1 MNEDNLGH
9 AAVTIYRDVKG
20 TVMVKEWSEGGPLY
34 VVAIGEANKR
44 HRAPFLSQMLLNNPL
59 LSSPLPIPEPQHT
72 HNGLAAILDIK
83 NADKNPNFE
92 QANRGKRVILERA

>member
-1 MNEDNLGH
+1 
-9 AAVTIYRDVKG
+9 
-20 TVMVKEWSEGGPLY
+20 MVKEWSEGGQLY

-44 HRAPFLSQMLLNNPL
+44 HRAPFLSQMLLNNPLL